1 MKNTLKSIIFFI
13 AEIEFLIIM
22 SVISRFCGRMAG
34 LNSNSCSN
42 RIFQNKPVS
51 CPSRIF
57 QNKPVFRMEVRQFR
71 KAKEKG
77 YLDEMLLKINFL
89 LIDKKI
95 KIV

>member
-1 MKNTLKSIIFFI
+1 
-13 AEIEFLIIM
+13 M
-22 SVISRFCGRMAG
+22 SVISRFCGRMAS

-51 CPSRIF
+51 CPSTSSIF

-77 YLDEMLLKINFL
+77 YLDEMLLKIKLFIN
-89 LIDKKI
+89 
-95 KIV
+95 